1 LSRIQ
6 DLIAKQRAAIEE
18 VVEHTQEIEVDGEP
32 VTIGIR
38 KVLPPVW
45 DDLIGKCPP
54 RKGRDD
60 DAQMGYN
67 PKALSRAY
75 PNVTV
80 DGETVEAGEWAE
92 FFDGLDPVY
101 RNNIEITIWGVNIN
115 DTLRAMREL
124 GKARAG
130 RKSPSPAN

>member
-1 LSRIQ
+1 MSRIQ
-6 DLIAKQRAAIEE
+6 ELIAKQRAKLEE
-18 VVEHTQEIEVDGEP
+18 VVEHTLEVEVDGDP
-32 VTIGIR
+32 VTIGIQ

-45 DDLIGKCPP
+45 DDLIGASPA
-54 RKGRDD
+54 RKGRVDD
-60 DAQMGYN
+60 DQMGYN

-75 PNVTV
+75 PLVTV
-80 DGETVEAGEWAE
+80 DGDDVSPEEWAA
-92 FFDGLDPVY
+92 FFDGLDPVH

-115 DTLRAMREL
+115 DTLRVMREL